1 MTELSNTPQ
10 DATERADAVVPA
22 REETSWHSTDVNQAL
37 DALETA
43 PRGLS
48 PKEAERRLAL
58 FGANALSAEAPV
70 PKWKMFLVQFKSPL
84 IAVLIGC
91 GIITIA
97 LEHFVDAIAIFV
109 VLLLNAII
117 GYYQE
122 SKADKAV
129 EALASLSSPTSR
141 VLRDGTMTRIEAAD
155 LVPGDIVVLESGDRV
170 PADLRLIETSRLR
183 INESMLTGESTDAQK
198 NTEAVDEDASLGD
211 RKCVAFSGTLVTSG
225 RGRGMVVATGSDTEL
240 GEINDL
246 VNSAKAN
253 TPLQQIMQR
262 TERGISIAVL
272 IVAVF
277 VFMGGVFINK
287 DATGAFLSSV
297 SLVVA
302 SMPEALP
309 IVLTVAMALGIS
321 RMAKRNAIV
330 RTLPAVE
337 TLGSTT
343 VIGSDKTGTL
353 TQNRMTVEQ
362 FSVGNGKPTLCD
374 AESRDGLEDRQAE
387 SLKQLLKA
395 AALTNE
401 AYRNTE
407 DDGTMTYNGDAVDVA
422 MARIAD
428 EAGAVSASE
437 LAYPIEVETPYEPD
451 LRYSMTIRRNPD
463 GSYTQYV
470 KGAPDKI
477 ATMSATMDDGNGQ
490 EVRMDT
496 QVLHQTYESMGREG
510 LRVIGVASK
519 HLDADVDLSEH
530 REPHGMKFLGLEGML
545 DPPRPGV
552 KEAIKR
558 CADAGI
564 EVKMITGDHPL
575 TAAAIGERLGLRHT
589 EDALTGSEMLDMS
602 DEVLK
607 ARLRETSIA
616 ARVSPQDKLR
626 IVEVLQDEG
635 EVVAVTGDG
644 VNDAPALK
652 AASVGIS
659 MGKSGTDVARE
670 ASDVVLTDDN
680 FVTITDAV
688 REGRVTFKAIRGSAF
703 FLLSTAVAAMI
714 AVGVNVIAE
723 MPLLFLPLQMLWINF
738 VTNGVQDI
746 ALGFEPGSGDELT
759 RPPREKKEGL
769 LSAALWARTAVCGL
783 WMAMCILVMFRM
795 LLDNGTA
802 VIEART
808 MALTLLVL
816 FNLFMSMSA
825 RSETLLIVQLN
836 PLRNK
841 FLLIASLVALLIH
854 IAAMYIAPV
863 ASVLGMTPMSADQ
876 WLLCFLVS
884 ITVLFFCEGDKI
896 IRAWLARH
904 GHGPKSGLRAMGRRA
919 RRGIITMLKSSR

>member
-1 MTELSNTPQ
+1 M
-10 DATERADAVVPA
+10 
-22 REETSWHSTDVNQAL
+22 
-37 DALETA
+37 
-43 PRGLS
+43 
-48 PKEAERRLAL
+48 
-58 FGANALSAEAPV
+58 
-70 PKWKMFLVQFKSPL
+70 PKWKMFLIQFKSPL

-97 LEHFVDAIAIFV
+97 LEHFVDAIAIFI

-122 SKADKAV
+122 TKADKAV

-141 VLRDGTMTRIEAAD
+141 VLRNGSMQRIEAAN
-155 LVPGDIVVLESGDRV
+155 LVPGDIVVMESGDRV
-170 PADLRLIETSRLR
+170 PADLRLIESSRLR

-225 RGRGMVVATGSDTEL
+225 RGRGLVVATGSDTEL

-246 VNSAKAN
+246 VHGAKAN

-277 VFMGGVFINK
+277 VFLGGVFINK

-362 FSVGNGKPTLCD
+362 FAVGQQSPTLCD
-374 AESRDGLEDRQAE
+374 EESRDQISEPQRA
-387 SLKQLLKA
+387 SLIQLLKA
-395 AALTNE
+395 GALTNE

-407 DDGTMTYNGDAVDVA
+407 DDGSMTYTGDAVDVA

-428 EAGAVSASE
+428 EAGAISASE
-437 LAYPIEVETPYEPD
+437 LAYPIEVETPYEPE

-470 KGAPDKI
+470 KGAPDSI
-477 ATMSATMDDGNGQ
+477 ATMSTTMDDGSG
-490 EVRMDT
+490 EEIAMD
-496 QVLHQTYESMGREG
+496 VDAMHQTYNSMGSQG

-519 HLDADVDLSEH
+519 QLPSDTDLH
-530 REPHGMKFLGLEGML
+530 DHQEPHSLKFLGLEGML
-545 DPPRPGV
+545 DPPRKGV
-552 KEAIKR
+552 KEAIKQ

-589 EDALTGSEMLDMS
+589 KDALTGSEMLEMS

-626 IVEVLQDEG
+626 IVEVLQDQG

-652 AASVGIS
+652 AASVGIA

-759 RPPREKKEGL
+759 RPPRERKEGL

-795 LLDNGTA
+795 LLDNGTE
-802 VIEART
+802 VIQART

-816 FNLFMSMSA
+816 FNFFMSMSA

-841 FLLIASLVALLIH
+841 FLLIASVVALVIH
-854 IAAMYIAPV
+854 AGAMYISPI
-863 ASVLGMTPMSADQ
+863 ASVLGVSPMNGTQ
-876 WLLCFLVS
+876 WLVCFLIS

-904 GHGPKSGLRAMGRRA
+904 GHGPRSGLKAMGRRA
-919 RRGIITMLKSSR
+919 RRGIITMLKTSR